1 MATISGA
8 SQRREPRSGGKMV
21 RPRRAALPRTPY
33 DRPRLVNPTQQN
45 PNWISRHVFSP
56 TRTIVTGAG
65 RILSSVFGYESSS
78 SSSSS
83 SSSDCDF
90 SSDDTDDN
98 NDDKDVLSQGVHT
111 IEHHVDILDS
121 SDDCND
127 VRGCLSCFFV
137 GHQREPQS
145 FAGKTETKRLIE
157 QLLVQE
163 TFSREECDK
172 LTNIIKSR
180 VMDSPMLTGMGD
192 ARLNET
198 PNRTGGSD
206 VEIHDLCSAAVME
219 ARKWLEEKKL
229 GSSSKSELD
238 NETSARNPVT
248 FTHGAE
254 GETGSPVDVAKSYMR
269 TRPPW
274 ASPSTKNIGFRS
286 SSPIGMPLFKED
298 TPYSIGGNSFSSS
311 KLKRGSPATG
321 SWNIQEEIRKVR
333 SKATEEMLRTRSSSK
348 IDWSSFSF
356 EHKSGPD
363 SLVAKTL
370 GPAEEDNPQSSKK
383 SGDASVDLGARP
395 VTQIIQDAL
404 HNDALPSPATIG
416 CEENQSLS
424 SDKSFPYMKCFLG
437 GSDETLDV
445 EQGLQSTVDIK
456 IASHSDVVAADVDRL
471 KDTNGS
477 IQQFSSTG
485 EEAVQ
490 DSQVED
496 KNCSTLKE
504 VPGIGG
510 AASTT
515 NGFPSSG
522 SSMSA
527 ELDKEENHRP
537 INEEDKA
544 VASSHDHQTK
554 VVAEQNCELLSE
566 ATMEVPMVNETDAS
580 QNSSSM
586 HHETSPQQP
595 NAAGSK
601 RNVAGKSSMGIEKQ
615 QGKKVTRY
623 NRRGRGRGR

>member
-1 MATISGA
+1 
-8 SQRREPRSGGKMV
+8 
-21 RPRRAALPRTPY
+21 
-33 DRPRLVNPTQQN
+33 
-45 PNWISRHVFSP
+45 
-56 TRTIVTGAG
+56 
-65 RILSSVFGYESSS
+65 
-78 SSSSS
+78 
-83 SSSDCDF
+83 
-90 SSDDTDDN
+90 
-98 NDDKDVLSQGVHT
+98 
-111 IEHHVDILDS
+111 
-121 SDDCND
+121 
-127 VRGCLSCFFV
+127 
-137 GHQREPQS
+137 
-145 FAGKTETKRLIE
+145 
-157 QLLVQE
+157 
-163 TFSREECDK
+163 
-172 LTNIIKSR
+172 
-180 VMDSPMLTGMGD
+180 MDSPMLTGMGD

-254 GETGSPVDVAKSYMR
+254 EETGSPVDVAKSYMR

-395 VTQIIQDAL
+395 AVTQIIQDAL

-416 CEENQSLS
+416 CEENQGMEAIQSIEG
-424 SDKSFPYMKCFLG
+424 KK
-437 GSDETLDV
+437 DETLDV

-456 IASHSDVVAADVDRL
+456 IASPSDVVAADVDRL

-527 ELDKEENHRP
+527 ELDKEETHRP

-544 VASSHDHQTK
+544 VASSDDHQTK

>member
-8 SQRREPRSGGKMV
+8 SQRREPSSGGKMV

-111 IEHHVDILDS
+111 IEH
-121 SDDCND
+121 
-127 VRGCLSCFFV
+127 
-137 GHQREPQS
+137 REPLS

-298 TPYSIGGNSFSSS
+298 TPYSIGGNSFSSF

-356 EHKSGPD
+356 EHKSGLD

-416 CEENQSLS
+416 CEENQGMEAIQSIEG
-424 SDKSFPYMKCFLG
+424 KK
-437 GSDETLDV
+437 DETLDV

-527 ELDKEENHRP
+527 ELDKEENRRP

-601 RNVAGKSSMGIEKQ
+601 RNVAGKSSLGIEKQ